1 MSRWRSGVPAA
12 ALAAVV
18 ITWFAIGPAPV
29 ANTANGNG
37 NGNKQFGIA
46 DVPGR
51 ATALAPGATG
61 TRWIRLANTENFPIL
76 VQTVTAAVGN
86 PVDSRGRAVPACPA
100 SSVRV
105 DALTRPVP
113 VPGNGTADVALT
125 THLLPGTPDAC
136 RSVTF
141 PLTYTGTAVK
151 P

>member
-1 MSRWRSGVPAA
+1 MSRWRIGVPVGV
-12 ALAAVV
+12 LAAVV
-18 ITWFAIGPAPV
+18 LAWFSAGPAPV

-37 NGNKQFGIA
+37 IKPFGIS

-51 ATALAPGATG
+51 ATALFPGATG
-61 TRWIRLANTENFPIL
+61 NRWIRLGNVENFPIL
-76 VQTVTAAVGN
+76 VQTVTATVGK

-100 SSVRV
+100 ASVKV
-105 DALTRPVP
+105 DALTAPVT

-125 THLLPGTPDAC
+125 THLLPGAPDAC